1 MKNLNVAI
9 DINKGM
15 LGVINDMNELNFV
28 DGIKTL
34 NKLYGVTLK
43 ALANHTGINYSTLRC
58 MCNLEYKCISNA
70 NCREAIQNLKIIY
83 ISK

>member
-1 MKNLNVAI
+1 MKDLNIAI

-43 ALANHTGINYSTLRC
+43 ALD
-58 MCNLEYKCISNA
+58 KCISNA
-70 NCREAIQNLKIIY
+70 NCREAIQNLKVIY
-83 ISK
+83 INK

>member
-43 ALANHTGINYSTLRC
+43 ALAGHTGIN
-58 MCNLEYKCISNA
+58 
-70 NCREAIQNLKIIY
+70 
-83 ISK
+83 

>member
-1 MKNLNVAI
+1 MKDLNVAI

-43 ALANHTGINYSTLRC
+43 ALARHTGINYSTL
-58 MCNLEYKCISNA
+58 SNA
-70 NCREAIQNLKIIY
+70 NCREAIQNLKVIY